1 MGLLADSSRDDAF
14 VQHLQSGGYFVKG
27 DDFRMPTG
35 FHDCFAA
42 AIDACSSKEESINFG
57 MRIKQLPCECIAFE
71 FIVMNFC
78 NIGYLNPRIRCLQRM
93 AQPADSFTVAKY
105 V

>member
-78 NIGYLNPRIRCLQRM
+78 NIGLSESADKMPPAYGT
-93 AQPADSFTVAKY
+93 AADSFTVAKY